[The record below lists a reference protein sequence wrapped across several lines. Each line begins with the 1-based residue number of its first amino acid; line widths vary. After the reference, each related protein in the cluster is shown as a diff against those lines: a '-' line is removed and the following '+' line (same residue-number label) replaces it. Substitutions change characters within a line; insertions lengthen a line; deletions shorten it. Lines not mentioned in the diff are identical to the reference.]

1 MIDKEEPMPKSNT
14 VTRRDFVLTVT
25 ASVGAT
31 IGAVIGL
38 PAIAYLISPA
48 IKIRKAEDWI
58 SLGPLE
64 NFPEGVPTP
73 FSFVRVEEN
82 GWEKTANSYGG
93 YVVRAGEE
101 VTAFSN
107 VCTHLSCR
115 VTWKDAS
122 QDFECPCHDAK
133 FDINGQVV
141 AGPPP
146 RPLDTYLTKIE
157 DGNVFIFFQ
166 GA

>member
-1 MIDKEEPMPKSNT
+1 MPKSHT

-25 ASVGAT
+25 ASIGAT

-38 PAIAYLISPA
+38 PALAYIASPA
-48 IKIRKAEDWI
+48 VKVKKAEDWI
-58 SLGPLE
+58 PLGPLE

-93 YVVRAGEE
+93 YVVRTGEE
-101 VTAFSN
+101 ATAFSN

-115 VTWKDAS
+115 VAWKGDA
-122 QDFECPCHDAK
+122 QNFVCPCHDAK
-133 FDINGQVV
+133 FDIQGQVV
-141 AGPPP
+141 SGPPP
-146 RPLDTYLTKIE
+146 RPLDSYQTKIE
-157 DGNVFIFFQ
+157 DGNLFIFYK

>member
-1 MIDKEEPMPKSNT
+1 MPKSHP

-25 ASVGAT
+25 ASIGAT

-38 PAIAYLISPA
+38 PALAYIASPA
-48 IKIRKAEDWI
+48 FKVRKAEDWI
-58 SLGPLE
+58 PLGPLE

-93 YVVRAGEE
+93 YVVRTGEE
-101 VTAFSN
+101 ATAFSN

-115 VTWKDAS
+115 VTWKEGTLG
-122 QDFECPCHDAK
+122 FVCPCHDGI
-133 FDINGQVV
+133 FDIQGEVV

-146 RPLDTYLTKIE
+146 RPLDTYQTKIE
-157 DGNVFIFFQ
+157 DGNVFIFYK

>member
-1 MIDKEEPMPKSNT
+1 MEEHLPKSHF

-25 ASVGAT
+25 VSIGAT

-38 PAIAYLISPA
+38 PAIAYIASPA
-48 IKIRKAEDWI
+48 IKVKKAADWI
-58 SLGPLE
+58 PLGPLE
-64 NFPEGVPTP
+64 NFPEGMPTP

-93 YVVRAGEE
+93 YVVRSGETA
-101 VTAFSN
+101 TAFSN

-115 VTWKDAS
+115 VTWKADS
-122 QDFECPCHDAK
+122 QDFVCPCHDGK
-133 FDINGQVV
+133 FNIQGQVV
-141 AGPPP
+141 SGPPP
-146 RPLDTYLTKIE
+146 RPLDTYQTKIE
-157 DGNVFIFFQ
+157 DGNLFVYYK

>member
-1 MIDKEEPMPKSNT
+1 MPKSHP

-25 ASVGAT
+25 ASIGAT

-38 PAIAYLISPA
+38 PALAYIVSPA
-48 IKIRKAEDWI
+48 VTVRKAEDWI
-58 SLGPLE
+58 PLGPLE
-64 NFPEGVPTP
+64 NFPEGMPTP

-93 YVVRAGEE
+93 YVVRTGED

-115 VTWKDAS
+115 VTWKEDTQGFA
-122 QDFECPCHDAK
+122 CPCHDAI
-133 FDINGQVV
+133 FDIQGQVV
-141 AGPPP
+141 SGPPP
-146 RPLDTYLTKIE
+146 RPLNSYQTKIE
-157 DGNVFIFFQ
+157 DGNLFIFYK